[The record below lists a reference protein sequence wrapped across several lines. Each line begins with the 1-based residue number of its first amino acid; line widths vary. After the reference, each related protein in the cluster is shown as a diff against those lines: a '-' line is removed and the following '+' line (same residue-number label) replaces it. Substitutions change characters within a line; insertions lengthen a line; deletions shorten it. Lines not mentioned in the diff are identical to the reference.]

1 VEREL
6 EKTAPSD
13 KGSPR
18 RFRHAEYPEKDT
30 IPFFPNYIILEV
42 IVSYIVLAVL
52 IVLASLLPVG
62 LEGKADPFNTPQH
75 IKPEW
80 YFLWIY
86 QFIKLP
92 SLVLGSGLAAELA
105 GIFIPAIGILL
116 LFLLPFLDRKPER
129 RPGKRKVAMAVTALI
144 LLIFVALSIWGRVS

>member
-1 VEREL
+1 M
-6 EKTAPSD
+6 S
-13 KGSPR
+13 GSEGEGPR
-18 RFRHAEYPEKDT
+18 RYKHPEYPEEDT

-42 IVSYIVLAVL
+42 IVSYLVLAAL
-52 IVLASLLPVG
+52 IVLATVLPIG
-62 LEGKADPFNTPQH
+62 LEEKADLFSTPEH

-92 SLVLGSGLAAELA
+92 PYVVGPGLLAELA

-116 LFLLPFLDRKPER
+116 LILLPFLDRKPER
-129 RPGKRKVAMAVTALI
+129 HPLRRRLALTVMGVI
-144 LLIFVALSIWGRVS
+144 LVLFVALSIWGWYS

>member
-1 VEREL
+1 MSQSEGERP
-6 EKTAPSD
+6 KRY
-13 KGSPR
+13 K
-18 RFRHAEYPEKDT
+18 HAEYPEEDT

-42 IVSYIVLAVL
+42 IVSYLVLAAL

-62 LEGKADPFNTPQH
+62 LEEKADPFSTPQH

-86 QFIKLP
+86 QFLKVPPIIIGP
-92 SLVLGSGLAAELA
+92 GVLAELA

-116 LFLLPFLDRKPER
+116 LILLPFLDRKPER
-129 RPGKRKVAMAVTALI
+129 RASKRKVAMVVTVLI
-144 LLIFVALSIWGRVS
+144 LAVFVALSIWGWYS

>member
-1 VEREL
+1 LKEAGE
-6 EKTAPSD
+6 AFPS
-13 KGSPR
+13 GEEGPR
-18 RFRHAEYPEKDT
+18 RYKHPEYPEKDT

-42 IVSYIVLAVL
+42 IVSFLLLAAL

-62 LEGKADPFNTPQH
+62 LEEKADPFSTPEH

-92 SLVLGSGLAAELA
+92 SFVLGPGMAAGLA
-105 GIFIPAIGILL
+105 GILIPAIGIVLL
-116 LFLLPFLDRKPER
+116 IILPFLDRKPER
-129 RPGKRKVAMAVTALI
+129 RPLKRRVAMVVTAVI
-144 LLIFVALSIWGRVS
+144 LAILVALSIWGWYS